1 MITLLFASVLL
12 LAVAVALVDWRR
24 GWLAALLIGV
34 LQDPARK
41 VTPGTP
47 VVMTFSVLVVYGVAL
62 FAAQGDLQKSFREV
76 TRRFGQIYMAAA
88 LMMIFLVLAALN
100 GLITYGVAY
109 WKVPALSFFIYL
121 MPIPAILFGYA
132 YADTEKRLVG
142 MLHFYTIVTSVA
154 LIGTPL
160 EYFNLKWSA
169 LGMVALPEGFIRFM
183 PGLEIRILSGFYRA
197 PDIMGWHA
205 AMLASIAIM
214 FAVRSRST
222 KMVVLWSA
230 VAGWGFLNCVISG
243 RRKAVYMVAVFAG
256 TFVWRYLR
264 RLTIGQLFAFVFLA
278 IVGAGV
284 MHKLGQDEA
293 ASVYTQG
300 TAITRE
306 EVLGRLEGGFVETVH
321 QFGIMGA
328 GLGTATQGV
337 RHFLG
342 HDENI
347 GWQEGGLGKLTIEL
361 GLPGVLAAF
370 LLMVVLMRTLMTI
383 SSFPDEAAST
393 QQLRVGL
400 FGLLVANIVN
410 FLVSAQAYSDAVL
423 TLMSAMLLGS
433 LLGTSA
439 MQLRAEEAAA
449 AAEAAQPSR
458 LRTAAA

>member
-1 MITLLFASVLL
+1 MITLVFASVLL

-24 GWLAALLIGV
+24 GWLCALLVGV

-41 VTPGTP
+41 LTPGTP
-47 VVMTFSVLVVYGVAL
+47 VVMTFSVLVVYAVAL
-62 FAAQGDLQKSFREV
+62 FAAQRDLQKSFREV

-88 LMMIFLVLAALN
+88 LVMIFLVLAALN
-100 GLITYGVAY
+100 GLATYGVEL

-121 MPIPAILFGYA
+121 MPVPAILFGYA
-132 YADTEKRLVG
+132 YADSEKRLIDMIHV
-142 MLHFYTIVTSVA
+142 YTIITAVA
-154 LIGTPL
+154 LIGTPM
-160 EYFNLKWSA
+160 EYFRVKWAA
-169 LGMVALPEGFIRFM
+169 LGMVALPEGFIRYM

-205 AMLASIAIM
+205 AMLASIGILFAI
-214 FAVRSRST
+214 RSRST
-222 KMVVLWSA
+222 KMTVLWTA

-243 RRKAVYMVAVFAG
+243 RRKAVYMVAVFAAA
-256 TFVWRYLR
+256 FVWRYLR
-264 RLTIGQLFAFVFLA
+264 RLTMGQLLAFVFLG
-278 IVGAGV
+278 IVGAGLV
-284 MHKLGQDEA
+284 HKLGQDEE
-293 ASVYTQG
+293 ASVYTAG
-300 TAITRE
+300 TVVTRE
-306 EVLGRLEGGFVETVH
+306 EVFSRLEGGFFETVR

-370 LLMVVLMRTLMTI
+370 ILMFVLMRTLMKI
-383 SSFPDEAAST
+383 SAFPDEPASS
-393 QQLRVGL
+393 QILRVGL
-400 FGLLVANIVN
+400 FALMVANIVN

-423 TLMSAMLLGS
+423 TLMAAMLLGS
-433 LLGTSA
+433 LMGTTA

-449 AAEAAQPSR
+449 AAATDVQP
-458 LRTAAA
+458 LRAAATA

>member
-1 MITLLFASVLL
+1 MITLVFASVLL

-24 GWLAALLIGV
+24 GWLCALIVGV

-41 VTPGTP
+41 LTPGTP
-47 VVMTFSVLVVYGVAL
+47 VVMTFSVLVVYAVVL
-62 FAAQGDLQKSFREV
+62 FAAQRDLQNSFRDM
-76 TRRFGQIYMAAA
+76 TRRFGQIYMASA
-88 LMMIFLVLAALN
+88 LVMVFLVLAALN
-100 GLITYGVAY
+100 GVATYGLEF

-132 YADTEKRLVG
+132 YADSEKRLIG
-142 MLHFYTIVTSVA
+142 MFYVYAIVTSIA

-160 EYFNLKWSA
+160 EYLRVNWTA

-205 AMLASIAIM
+205 AMLASIGIIFAI
-214 FAVRSRST
+214 RSRSMKVT
-222 KMVVLWSA
+222 ALWSA

-243 RRKAVYMVAVFAG
+243 RRKAVYMVAVFAAA
-256 TFVWRYLR
+256 FVWRYLR
-264 RLTIGQLFAFVFLA
+264 RLTMPQLFAFGLLA
-278 IVGAGV
+278 LVAMGV
-284 MHKLGQDEA
+284 VHKISQNEE
-293 ASVYTQG
+293 ASVYTAG
-300 TAITRE
+300 TAISSD
-306 EVLGRLEGGFVETVH
+306 EVFTRLEGGFMETVR

-337 RHFLG
+337 RHLLG

-361 GLPGVLAAF
+361 GVPGVLAAF
-370 LLMVVLMRTLMTI
+370 LLAVVLMHALMKI
-383 SSFPDEAAST
+383 SAFPDEPASS
-393 QQLRVGL
+393 QLLRAGL
-400 FGLLVANIVN
+400 FALVMANFVN

-433 LLGTSA
+433 LLGTST
-439 MQLRAEEAAA
+439 MQIRADEQGAAAPATLRAAA
-449 AAEAAQPSR
+449 A
-458 LRTAAA
+458 